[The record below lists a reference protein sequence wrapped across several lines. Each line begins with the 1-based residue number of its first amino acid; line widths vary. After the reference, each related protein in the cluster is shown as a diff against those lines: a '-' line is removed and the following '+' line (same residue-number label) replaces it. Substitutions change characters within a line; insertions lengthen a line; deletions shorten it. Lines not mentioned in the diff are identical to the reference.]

1 MFRKPRVINT
11 IKEVSVQAGK
21 PNNILTMA
29 TKPEL
34 QKLSL
39 NIYLS
44 SGKAILTT
52 IFTHTCEMS
61 RGEVI
66 AVLAYVIEA

>member
-11 IKEVSVQAGK
+11 TKEISVQAGK

-29 TKPEL
+29 TKPEI
-34 QKLSL
+34 QKISL
-39 NIYLS
+39 NIYLP

-52 IFTHTCEMS
+52 IFTYTCEMS
-61 RGEVI
+61 RREVI
-66 AVLAYVIEA
+66 AVLAYVI